1 MCDVV
6 LMYTTHLLLE
16 RSCQF
21 DRKTKHDE
29 FKNMYYIEKD
39 VETFTPI
46 SLSPRQ
52 VYEDQLKLNGK
63 SENEE
68 KNQPCNI

>member
-1 MCDVV
+1 LCDVV

-39 VETFTPI
+39 VKTFTPVP
-46 SLSPRQ
+46 LSPRQ

-63 SENEE
+63 RKNEE
-68 KNQPCNI
+68 KK

>member
-1 MCDVV
+1 
-6 LMYTTHLLLE
+6 
-16 RSCQF
+16 
-21 DRKTKHDE
+21 
-29 FKNMYYIEKD
+29 MYYIEKD

-68 KNQPCNI
+68 KNQPCKI